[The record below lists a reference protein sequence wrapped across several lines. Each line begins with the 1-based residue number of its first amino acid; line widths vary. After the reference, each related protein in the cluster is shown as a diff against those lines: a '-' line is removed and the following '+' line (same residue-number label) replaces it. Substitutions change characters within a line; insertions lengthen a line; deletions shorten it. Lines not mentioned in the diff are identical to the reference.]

1 MQKKM
6 DGGTE
11 KNRAKG
17 LVTAPGGMLGEALEI
32 ITSANTTHPNDRQ
45 VVFEST
51 LGFSSVL
58 NRVWHPEKGT
68 SLNKIFPVALF
79 KKS

>member
-1 MQKKM
+1 MKDQKINKYLILLIY
-6 DGGTE
+6 E
-11 KNRAKG
+11 VLCASHR
-17 LVTAPGGMLGEALEI
+17 
-32 ITSANTTHPNDRQ
+32 TTHPNDRQ